1 MAGRR
6 VVGRRPSEPE
16 GASPVGL
23 DTMTRSVASAANYHA
38 WLFDQ
43 LRDFVGTHVL
53 EIGAGSGN
61 LTQHLIGMARVT
73 ALDLSSEALD
83 VLAER
88 IGPSDALQTIVGNIL
103 DPAVAQRLATADFD
117 TVVSSNVLEHIE
129 DDARAIASMRTILAP
144 TAGHALLLVPAHSWL
159 FGTLDEAAGHHRRYS
174 RAVLTRLF
182 ADAGFR
188 VIRAHYLNLM
198 GAVAWYLNG
207 SILRTRDLNAT
218 SVNRQAW
225 LFDRL
230 VVPALRRIEGTVKP
244 PFGQSLVLIAR
255 AT

>member
-6 VVGRRPSEPE
+6 VVGRRPSELE

-61 LTQHLIGMARVT
+61 LTQHLIAMARVT

-88 IGPSDALQTIVGNIL
+88 IGPSDALQTIVGDIL
-103 DPAVAQRLATADFD
+103 DPAVAQRLATAEFD

-129 DDARAIASMRTILAP
+129 GDARAIASMRTVLAP

>member
-61 LTQHLIGMARVT
+61 LTQHLTAMARVT
-73 ALDLSSEALD
+73 ALDLSPEALD
-83 VLAER
+83 ILAER
-88 IGPSDALQTIVGNIL
+88 IGPSDALQTIIGDIL
-103 DPAVAQRLATADFD
+103 DPAVAQRLATAEFD

-129 DDARAIASMRTILAP
+129 DDARAIDSIRTILAP

>member
-61 LTQHLIGMARVT
+61 LTQHLIAMARVT

-218 SVNRQAW
+218 SVSRQAW